1 MPIKPVNKWLT
12 CTASRLSSSVHEKK
26 EEEESGNGER
36 ERESESEKLTHAH
49 LHFKAFKAAVES
61 WFKLS
66 LILLLS
72 RLSKF
77 MAEEGAREGG
87 GEREGASG
95 FH

>member
-1 MPIKPVNKWLT
+1 MVNLHCFEAFLIRSW
-12 CTASRLSSSVHEKK
+12 KK
-26 EEEESGNGER
+26 KKKRAGVER

-49 LHFKAFKAAVES
+49 LHFKAFKAAAES

>member
-1 MPIKPVNKWLT
+1 MVNLHCFEAFLIRSWK
-12 CTASRLSSSVHEKK
+12 KK
-26 EEEESGNGER
+26 EEESGSGER

-49 LHFKAFKAAVES
+49 LHFKAFKAAAES

>member
-1 MPIKPVNKWLT
+1 M
-12 CTASRLSSSVHEKK
+12 KK
-26 EEEESGNGER
+26 KRRRRER
-36 ERESESEKLTHAH
+36 ERGERESESEKLTHAH
-49 LHFKAFKAAVES
+49 LHFKAFKAAAES

>member
-1 MPIKPVNKWLT
+1 MFIKPVNKWLT
-12 CTASRLSSSVHEKK
+12 CSASRLSPSVHKK
-26 EEEESGNGER
+26 SRGARERRER

-49 LHFKAFKAAVES
+49 LHFKAFKAAAES
-61 WFKLS
+61 WFELS

-77 MAEEGAREGG
+77 MAEEGARGGG
-87 GEREGASG
+87 GERDGASG